1 MEFLFRFIKNLVITT
16 LVLAGIGLVGGI
28 IYLNQIGFPGIYGNW
43 VRAELSERGVEIEFD
58 SLRFSP
64 RKGLIATNAKFFDQK
79 EDITPVITANYISI
93 DIDKSLAIRG
103 QFELREI
110 FISGGSATLEM
121 EDSGDCIEAE
131 KINAEIFLQEDG
143 NIRIREAEFL
153 VEGFAVKLDADLKLP
168 TKKEPSEP
176 KPRNDQVL
184 HTILRELALWKI
196 PAEQPPIISLQLRGD
211 LNDPAHIRTEF
222 KIEANDLA
230 RNDYAINTII
240 LHGELSDELAIV
252 EKILLADDSGEAE
265 GKADWNVR
273 QRKGSFELNSSIDIK
288 DFLKTC
294 FDVEIMGDL
303 NSDDPPFLNI
313 QGEIN
318 QHDDPDKPDHKTF
331 SVKTSGF
338 AELGPFHFLEHPYES
353 LRTQFSWRDGDLYL
367 QDLKV
372 SAEERTLSGDL
383 LMKGDLIQYR
393 MKSDLPLAA
402 FSPFIKKGSPTDKI
416 IERFKFEK
424 DSTLA
429 VELEGHMNR
438 THFKDIS
445 ATGSIQS
452 TKLNYR
458 GISLHEL
465 SSGFVINPEKI
476 EFTSIRTQ
484 LDDREEE
491 ARLRFGGAASEPIL
505 TDRIQIDLKTRVTYI
520 SNLRGTFWPTP
531 VVRAFAPKT
540 AAHLL
545 KNYRFHQPPSLT
557 LTGAFTGYK
566 DRPEDTHFLIALR
579 TSGETGYPFLGKTL
593 PVKDLR
599 ADITMK
605 GLDLKIE
612 RLAFASLKGMA
623 AGKVNVQIKPKLGTT
638 YQGDIR
644 WDQISFPEL
653 SKVYKF
659 DEVEQ
664 GTLVGR
670 IQFSGTGGNIK
681 KFNAKGGLELK
692 KGNLVALPVL
702 GPLSPLMAGALD
714 DKRMGYERAKNA
726 NAHFEIVNGIWKT
739 EDFQAFSENITL
751 TGNGWIDLDTKKMDI
766 TVRANVRGLLGIVAI
781 PLSPFQGLLQFRG
794 TGLFT
799 DSKWQPAIF
808 TSPKNGNKDAI
819 FSKPGRAAPNR

>member
-1 MEFLFRFIKNLVITT
+1 MGFLLRFIKNLVITA
-16 LVLAGIGLVGGI
+16 LVLAVIGLIGGLV
-28 IYLNQIGFPGIYGNW
+28 YLNQIGFPGHYGDW
-43 VRAELSERGVEIEFD
+43 LRSELSQRGIEVEFD

-64 RKGLIATNAKFFDQK
+64 RSGLIVTNAKFFVQK
-79 EDITPVITANYISI
+79 EDLTPALTANYISI

-110 FISGGSATLEM
+110 FISGGSAMLEM
-121 EDSGDCIEAE
+121 KDSEESLAAE
-131 KINAEIFLQEDG
+131 NINAEIFLQEDG
-143 NIRIREAEFL
+143 NVRIREAKFL
-153 VEGFAVKLDADLKLP
+153 VEGFAVNLDADLKLP
-168 TKKEPSEP
+168 TEKETTEP
-176 KPRNDQVL
+176 KPRNDQAL
-184 HTILRELALWKI
+184 KAILRELALWKI
-196 PAEQPPIISLQLRGD
+196 PTERPPEISLQLRGD
-211 LNDPAHIRTEF
+211 LNDPARIRTEF
-222 KIEANDLA
+222 EIEAHDLV
-230 RNDYAINTII
+230 RNDYALGTIV
-240 LHGELSDELAIV
+240 LHGELRDELATV

-265 GKADWNVR
+265 GKADWNMR
-273 QRKGSFELNSSIDIK
+273 QHKGRFELSSSIDIK
-288 DFLKTC
+288 NFLKTC
-294 FDVEIMGDL
+294 FDVEVMGDL
-303 NSDDPPFLNI
+303 TSEDPPFLQV
-313 QGEIN
+313 QGEII
-318 QHDDPDKPDHKTF
+318 QRDDQGF
-331 SVKTSGF
+331 SVDTSGF

-353 LRTQFSWRDGDLYL
+353 LSSQFSWRDGDLYL
-367 QDLKV
+367 QDLVV
-372 SAEERTLSGDL
+372 SAEERSLRGDL
-383 LMKGDLIQYR
+383 LMKGNLIQYR
-393 MKSDLPLAA
+393 VKSDLPLTA
-402 FSPFIKKGSPTDKI
+402 FSPFIKKDSPTDKI

-429 VELEGHMNR
+429 VELEGHINR
-438 THFKDIS
+438 SHSKDVS

-465 SSGFVINPEKI
+465 SSDFVITPEKI

-505 TDRIQIDLKTRVTYI
+505 TDRIQIDLKTRITYI

-531 VVRAFAPKT
+531 VVRAFAPET
-540 AAHLL
+540 AAYLL

-566 DRPEDTHFLIALR
+566 DRPEDSHFLIALR

-593 PVKDLR
+593 PVNDLR

-612 RLAFASLKGMA
+612 RLAFASLKGIA
-623 AGKVNVQIKPKLGTT
+623 AGQINVQIKPEQDTS

-644 WDQISFPEL
+644 WDRVSFPEL
-653 SKVYKF
+653 SKVYQF

-670 IQFSGTGGNIK
+670 IQFSGAGGNVRNL
-681 KFNAKGGLELK
+681 NAKGGLELK
-692 KGNLVALPVL
+692 AGNLVALPVL
-702 GPLSPLMAGALD
+702 GPLSPLMAGVLG

-726 NAHFEIVNGIWKT
+726 NAHFEIVNGVWKT
-739 EDFQAFSENITL
+739 ADFQAFSENITL
-751 TGNGWIDLDTKKMDI
+751 TGNGWVDLDTKKMDL

-781 PLSPFQGLLQFRG
+781 PLSPFKGLLQFRG

-799 DSKWQPAIF
+799 DSKWQAAAFTAPISGEMDPIF
-808 TSPKNGNKDAI
+808 RKTI
-819 FSKPGRAAPNR
+819 R